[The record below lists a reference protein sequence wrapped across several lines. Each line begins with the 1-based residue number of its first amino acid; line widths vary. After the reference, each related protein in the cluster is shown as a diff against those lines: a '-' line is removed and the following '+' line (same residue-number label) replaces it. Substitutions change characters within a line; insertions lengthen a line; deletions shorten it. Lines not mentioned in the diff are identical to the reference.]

1 LRLGRELSE
10 YLRGDLVYRL
20 DLIDITNISSGAT
33 YLEEEKGSNLISSI
47 TPSLTFDSRDNIFDT
62 HKGNLLSGSIEFAG
76 GPLGGD
82 KNYWKFFGRASHY
95 IPLPRNSTLE
105 LRGRIGLADPYGDSA
120 KIPIYERFFAGGA
133 YTIRG
138 YEERKIGPYDPVT
151 KDPLAVTLCLS
162 ET

>member
-1 LRLGRELSE
+1 MGYGYDEEVTGGALRLGRELSE

-76 GPLGGD
+76 GPLGGIRTL
-82 KNYWKFFGRASHY
+82 KCFSRASHY
-95 IPLPRNSTLE
+95 IHCRVSNRASRQDRAGRSLWRLGEYQYMKDSLGRSLYYQGVRRKKRLARMTRN
-105 LRGRIGLADPYGDSA
+105 
-120 KIPIYERFFAGGA
+120 
-133 YTIRG
+133 
-138 YEERKIGPYDPVT
+138 
-151 KDPLAVTLCLS
+151 
-162 ET
+162 